1 LTHKSLTSI
10 FDIRI
15 SVPSIAETGSF
26 STETGFEGAILRWKA
41 DFKVLS
47 GQYAGVIASPNRLK
61 GTLIQS
67 TCSVAVLSK
76 LHVNRFAA
84 PAMIPSTF

>member
-1 LTHKSLTSI
+1 MTHKSLASI
-10 FDIRI
+10 FDIQI
-15 SVPSIAETGSF
+15 SVRSIAETGSF
-26 STETGFEGAILRWKA
+26 STETGFEATILIWKT

-61 GTLIQS
+61 GTLIQGHLFDG
-67 TCSVAVLSK
+67 VLPK

-84 PAMIPSTF
+84 PAIIASTF